1 MLSILGGEVVDVC
14 HGLILL
20 IANAHLLSELENYWL
35 VYLLGLLLNFRVVSE
50 LKGLNRSED
59 VDALVD
65 DAIRALSQLLLDKV
79 PVFEHD
85 PFYVVYDTNIIS
97 VLVGEL

>member
-1 MLSILGGEVVDVC
+1 M
-14 HGLILL
+14 
-20 IANAHLLSELENYWL
+20 SELENYWL

-65 DAIRALSQLLLDKV
+65 DAISALSQLLLDKV

-85 PFYVVYDTNIIS
+85 PLDVVYDTNIIS